1 MFYLRCFCC
10 WRILGSKTYC
20 VVFLC
25 CCLPLVYPMLPVS
38 LDLFYFVFF
47 LLCTLCC
54 QFLWICF
61 ILLSSSCV
69 PYVASFSGFVLFCCL
84 RLVYPMLPVSL
95 DCFCF
100 VVFVLCTL
108 CCQFLWICFILLSS
122 SCVPYVASFSGLFLL
137 CCLRLVYPTLPVSLD
152 LFYFVVFLLCT
163 LCCQFL
169 WICFILLSSS
179 CVPYVASFSG
189 LFLLCCL
196 CLVYPMLPV
205 SLDLFCFVVFV
216 LCTLCCQFFWICFV
230 LLSSTCVPY
239 VASFSGFVLFCC
251 LRLVYPMLPVSLDL
265 FCFVVFVLCTLC
277 CQFL

>member
-95 DCFCF
+95 DLFYF

-108 CCQFLWICFILLSS
+108 CCQFLWICFM
-122 SCVPYVASFSGLFLL
+122 F
-137 CCLRLVYPTLPVSLD
+137 
-152 LFYFVVFLLCT
+152 FVFVLCT

-169 WICFILLSSS
+169 WIVFALLS
-179 CVPYVASFSG
+179 
-189 LFLLCCL
+189 
-196 CLVYPMLPV
+196 
-205 SLDLFCFVVFV
+205 
-216 LCTLCCQFFWICFV
+216 
-230 LLSSTCVPY
+230 LSCVPY

-251 LRLVYPMLPVSLDL
+251 LRLVYPMLPVFLDL
-265 FCFVVFVLCTLC
+265 LCFVVFVLCTLC
-277 CQFL
+277 CQFLWICFVLLSSSCVPYVASFSGFVLFCFLRLVYPMLPVSLNLFCFVFFVLCTLCCQFLWIVYV